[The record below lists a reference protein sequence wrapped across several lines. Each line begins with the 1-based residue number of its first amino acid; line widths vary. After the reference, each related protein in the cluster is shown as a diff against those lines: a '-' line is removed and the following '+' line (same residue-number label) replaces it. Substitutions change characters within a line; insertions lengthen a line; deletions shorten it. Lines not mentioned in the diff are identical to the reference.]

1 MEDKKVWN
9 VIKNGKIVKVTFP
22 DDQPQ
27 PVKEEK
33 ELDWFRLYQPKKRV
47 CMNRND
53 IDFESWFDMLQTT
66 LSDDGITFLDADSVR
81 DDYYNDKD
89 VYDVADEIKAE
100 YAD

>member
-1 MEDKKVWN
+1 
-9 VIKNGKIVKVTFP
+9 
-22 DDQPQ
+22 
-27 PVKEEK
+27 
-33 ELDWFRLYQPKKRV
+33 
-47 CMNRND
+47 MNRND